1 MIISRTPL
9 RISLGG
15 GGTDAP
21 SFYEHT
27 PGFVLSAAIDKYI
40 YIGVNA
46 TFTNDYFLKYAEM
59 ERVDRIDEVQ
69 HRIIREALRLV
80 DVSPGVEIVSLADIP
95 SGTGLGSSGS
105 FTVGLLRALRAF
117 RHQHT
122 DTHDLAEDACHIEI
136 DLLGEPVGKQ
146 DQYIAAYGGITAFNF
161 QPGGVV
167 DVERLM
173 ISDDTRFALEDH
185 LLLFFTGYSRAAS
198 SILADQR
205 DRSVEGDGRML
216 ANLAETMA
224 LGLEIKDALEAGEPA
239 EFGRLMHQHW
249 EIKRRRTTGMSN
261 PSIDRWYDLG
271 MANGAIGG
279 KLVGAG
285 AGGFLMFYATD
296 ATRLRAAMTSEGLQ
310 EVRFLFAQD
319 GSSVSVRG

>member
-21 SFYEHT
+21 SFYEHM

-59 ERVDRIDEVQ
+59 ERVDRIDDVQ

-80 DVSPGVEIVSLADIP
+80 DVAPGVEIVSLADIP

-146 DQYIAAYGGITAFNF
+146 DQYIAAYGGITSFNF
-161 QPGGVV
+161 STDGGVK
-167 DVERLM
+167 VERLL
-173 ISDDTRFALEDH
+173 ISDETRFALEDH

-205 DRSVEGDGRML
+205 DRSEGGDDEML

-224 LGLEIKDALEAGEPA
+224 LGLEIKAALEAGEPA
-239 EFGRLMHQHW
+239 AFGRLMHEHW
-249 EIKRRRTTGMSN
+249 EIKRRRTAGMSN
-261 PSIDRWYDLG
+261 PSIDRWYDMG

-285 AGGFLMFYATD
+285 AGGFLMFYADD
-296 ATRLRAAMTSEGLQ
+296 AARLRAAMVAEGLQ
-310 EVRFLFAQD
+310 EVRFLFSQD